1 MLGALRDRRPH
12 PYGSLEAAITQE
24 TLAER
29 SGLDRKTVV
38 RIEGGTHSTLLD
50 HLLLIA
56 RALGRP
62 LADLV
67 RSSPGRG
74 RTGWGLVPALIGG
87 VGREPGQCCYRAG

>member
-1 MLGALRDRRPH
+1 VPHEPPPSWVLDQRRAIGDRIRTARM
-12 PYGSLEAAITQE
+12 EAAITQE

-67 RSSPGRG
+67 S
-74 RTGWGLVPALIGG
+74 
-87 VGREPGQCCYRAG
+87 

>member
-1 MLGALRDRRPH
+1 MAACRRSRPPARVLDQRRAVGDRIRTAR
-12 PYGSLEAAITQE
+12 LEAAITQE

-29 SGLDRKTVV
+29 TGLDRKTVV

-67 RSSPGRG
+67 S
-74 RTGWGLVPALIGG
+74 
-87 VGREPGQCCYRAG
+87 

>member
-1 MLGALRDRRPH
+1 MPPEMPPARVLDQRRAVGDRIRTAR
-12 PYGSLEAAITQE
+12 LEAAITLE

-29 SGLDRKTVV
+29 TGLDRKTIA
-38 RIEGGTHSTLLD
+38 RTESGTHSTLLD

-67 RSSPGRG
+67 S
-74 RTGWGLVPALIGG
+74 
-87 VGREPGQCCYRAG
+87 